1 MSRFKAWQVQ
11 FIQRDTD
18 AGAAGAAAAA
28 DVDDDDDDDDDV
40 SSSINQQSYSVN
52 QFQVLL
58 QQDGRKGN
66 NLPGTRTFFRHLIF
80 ESVVLSLGL
89 SNFHRQKCHPRQS
102 TSPCIFL
109 LCHFCILVSMTI
121 R

>member
-1 MSRFKAWQVQ
+1 MYK
-11 FIQRDTD
+11 RDID
-18 AGAAGAAAAA
+18 AGATAGATAAAA
-28 DVDDDDDDDDDV
+28 DDDDDV

-58 QQDGRKGN
+58 KHDGWKEN
-66 NLPGTRTFFRHLIF
+66 NLPGTGTFFRHLIF

-89 SNFHRQKCHPRQS
+89 SNFHGQKCHPRQS